1 MVQRFPAIVL
11 IVIGLLTLTSC
22 SETFLDPFENDGRY
36 YSVYG
41 YLDAMETVHHL
52 RVVEVTRF
60 AEQIDA
66 SQPDTRNFDAQVS
79 TTDLT
84 SGETTRWTHQ
94 LKRLSDGS
102 YGHVFTGRFLV
113 RPGRTYRLEVLRS
126 DGKMTSAETTV
137 PRFPITVPDPD
148 TLFFPYEASP
158 DSAFSASVT
167 LPDIASP
174 WDITLFYDLQ
184 GQNVEVPYGRPGSR
198 TETGGWTFDVDM
210 PTDAPLMRSFLEL
223 GSSDPLPLLHA
234 ITLQIRALDANWDP
248 PGGVFDPDILA
259 QPGTMTNV
267 ENGYGFFG
275 SVGLYQ
281 YTWAAPPQ

>member
-1 MVQRFPAIVL
+1 MCRLLPPTLIVL
-11 IVIGLLTLTSC
+11 AILTLSSC
-22 SETFLDPFENDGRY
+22 SDTFLDPFENDGRY

-41 YLDAMETVHHL
+41 FLDASQSVHHL
-52 RVVEVTRF
+52 RVIEVSRF
-60 AEQIDA
+60 AENIE
-66 SQPDTRNFDAQVS
+66 SNRPDTRNFDAQVT

-94 LKRLSDGS
+94 LRQLSDGT
-102 YGHVFTGRFLV
+102 YGHIFTGQFLA
-113 RPGRTYRLEVLRS
+113 RQGRTYRLEILRS
-126 DGKMTSAETTV
+126 DGTIASAETTI

-158 DSAFSASVT
+158 DSAFAARVT

-184 GQNVEVPYGRPGSR
+184 GLNVEVPYGRPGSR
-198 TETGGWTFDVDM
+198 TEEGGWTFEVDM
-210 PTDAPLMRSFLEL
+210 LRDAPLMRSFLNL
-223 GSSDPLPLLHA
+223 DSTDPLPLLHA
-234 ITLQIRALDANWDP
+234 ITLQIRALDGNWDP
-248 PGGVFDPDILA
+248 PGGVFDPDVLS
-259 QPGTMTNV
+259 QPGTMSNV

-281 YTWAAPPQ
+281 YTWIGPPQ